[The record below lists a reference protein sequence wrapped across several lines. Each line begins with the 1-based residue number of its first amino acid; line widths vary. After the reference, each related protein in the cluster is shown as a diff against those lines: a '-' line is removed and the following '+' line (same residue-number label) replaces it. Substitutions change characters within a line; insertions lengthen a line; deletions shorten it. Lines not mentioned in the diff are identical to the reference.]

1 VTWTVEVRDA
11 QTPPDGLR
19 PRLLWTDPPYGTGKS
34 QSGPASSYVDG
45 KDEGFLWATFE
56 NWLPLMADDGV
67 VCVCLDSIR
76 IHQAVEFIRSL
87 GWCHR
92 GDVIWGFG
100 LGRQRTSWWGVRH
113 NTIATFTRSPDVGV
127 WRPRQVKSPRNPSKH
142 SVSSLRRVSIIER
155 CSIGVLVPRSTP
167 LEQRSTALSG
177 RSITSL

>member
-1 VTWTVEVRDA
+1 
-11 QTPPDGLR
+11 
-19 PRLLWTDPPYGTGKS
+19 
-34 QSGPASSYVDG
+34 
-45 KDEGFLWATFE
+45 
-56 NWLPLMADDGV
+56 MADDGV

-127 WRPRQVKSPRNPSKH
+127 WRPERVPTEERLAPKPGYEGPKKVGSIWMRTMSNTDPERVGYPNQKPLSVVEPFVLCHSDPSDLVVDPFLGSGTTGVAAVTNGRDFYGCDLNPKA
-142 SVSSLRRVSIIER
+142 VEVAVER
-155 CSIGVLVPRSTP
+155 LTQATDRLP
-167 LEQRSTALSG
+167 
-177 RSITSL
+177 